1 MWESAKCD
9 DIWCVLE
16 MLLVWSQNHLVGSP
30 QVRVLFLVGR
40 WDVAA
45 EQHRLVHIS
54 HSTDMKMN
62 QLLLAPGFPECSP
75 VAASP
80 AISAGCL
87 LWFLAERIPYMIKL
101 QSGTLPR
108 QW

>member
-16 MLLVWSQNHLVGSP
+16 MPLVWSQNHLVSSP
-30 QVRVLFLVGR
+30 QVRVLFHMGR

-54 HSTDMKMN
+54 HSTDMKN
-62 QLLLAPGFPECSP
+62 EPASASVGTTQACQSAPLQQ
-75 VAASP
+75 P
-80 AISAGCL
+80 A
-87 LWFLAERIPYMIKL
+87 
-101 QSGTLPR
+101 LP
-108 QW
+108 